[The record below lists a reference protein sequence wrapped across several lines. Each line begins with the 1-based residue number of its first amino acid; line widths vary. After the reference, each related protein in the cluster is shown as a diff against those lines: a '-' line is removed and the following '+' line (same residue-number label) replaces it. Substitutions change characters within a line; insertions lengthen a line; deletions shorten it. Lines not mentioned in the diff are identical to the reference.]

1 MQDNIKFI
9 AIDKIGDILTVGIT
23 DLKTDIPMFTLELY
37 KNCQYIYNIIP
48 ILIKSFDWEE
58 IFPNAYIEKE
68 VNWMG

>member
-1 MQDNIKFI
+1 
-9 AIDKIGDILTVGIT
+9 
-23 DLKTDIPMFTLELY
+23 MFTLELY